1 MRQSLAFTAVLL
13 LLAAVVPAL
22 GANPFADTK
31 SKQEAVAA
39 FADVEK
45 SLVKKVGTFMAR
57 PGPTTLF
64 SDRSGLTVIDQVKIL
79 RRSTGFVYRL
89 PHLLQLHLPNP
100 CRRTPTG

>member
-22 GANPFADTK
+22 GGNPFADTK

-45 SLVKKVGTFMAR
+45 SLVKKVG
-57 PGPTTLF
+57 
-64 SDRSGLTVIDQVKIL
+64 S
-79 RRSTGFVYRL
+79 
-89 PHLLQLHLPNP
+89 
-100 CRRTPTG
+100 